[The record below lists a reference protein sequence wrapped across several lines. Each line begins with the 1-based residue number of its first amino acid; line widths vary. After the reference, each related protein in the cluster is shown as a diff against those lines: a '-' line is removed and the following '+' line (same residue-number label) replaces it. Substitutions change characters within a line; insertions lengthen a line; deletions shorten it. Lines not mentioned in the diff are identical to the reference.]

1 MQAILKHKL
10 VGPILRVLFPI
21 MSSPHED
28 EDEEDDDD
36 DEDEAESHTP
46 SSFAAQVRNYVY

>member
-28 EDEEDDDD
+28 EDEDDDDD

-46 SSFAAQVRNYVY
+46 SSFAAQVRSHMC